1 MRTAVITGSASGLG
15 AAIRRRFEAEG
26 CRVIG
31 VDLDDQEVAADLST
45 PSGRSYAM
53 NEVLAV
59 TGGRIDTVV
68 VCAGL
73 GPHSQPPARMVSV
86 NYFGAVEVLDGLRPA
101 LAAGEDPAAV
111 AIASNSIGIVPI
123 DDLTLVEAM
132 LHDGEARALALAERF
147 AELDGAAIYAMT
159 KVALTRAVRARVMP
173 WGQAGVRLNV
183 VAPGPVHTPMLQGE
197 LDDPVLGP
205 LVDALPIPLDRRSEP
220 NDIAAV
226 VAFLASPGAASVHGA
241 VLFADGGTDALV
253 RADVV

>member
-31 VDLDDQEVAADLST
+31 VDLADQEIAADLST
-45 PSGRSYAM
+45 PSGRSHAM

-86 NYFGAVEVLDGLRPA
+86 NYYGAVEVLDGLRPA

-111 AIASNSIGIVPI
+111 AIASNTIGIVPI
-123 DDLTLVEAM
+123 EDSSLVDAM
-132 LHDGEARALALAERF
+132 LHDGEARALALAEGF
-147 AELDGAAIYAMT
+147 DGAAIYAMT

-183 VAPGPVHTPMLQGE
+183 VAPGPVETPMLQGS

-220 NDIAAV
+220 NDIASV
-226 VAFLASPGAASVHGA
+226 VAFLASPAAASVHGA